1 MTEEPR
7 ENAKILKNRHHDSSD
22 SGESI
27 AQRVYSILD
36 KNPYSTSK
44 HVCRELK
51 ISYEV
56 HGHYVRNLI
65 CRWKCH
71 HQFGLWPKS
80 PKSPNQHHARA
91 FCYVP
96 KSADRDR
103 ALEAGWT
110 LSKNRNR
117 CLLFKDSEFGRIEWF
132 RSGRVNVMIKRP
144 QQMGRVKQLLCK
156 AFYESG
162 LIYDLKVLDAFL
174 ARVYWKGAHEVHEC
188 SERLPYRVID
198 NYVESHGIRI
208 VLGDRSHPKAV
219 EVQWCYPD
227 WIERHELKENYT
239 LKALE
244 NSSKG
249 IVQNSEA
256 IQQFNELMKDL
267 SSPRKSISSQ
277 DRLMVV

>member
-1 MTEEPR
+1 MTEKPR
-7 ENAKILKNRHHDSSD
+7 ENAKILKNSYDKSSKTFE

-27 AQRVYSILD
+27 AQRVYSLLD
-36 KNPYSTSK
+36 KSPYSTPKSI
-44 HVCRELK
+44 CSQLK
-51 ISYEV
+51 LSYET
-56 HGHYVRNLI
+56 HGNYIGVLKSRRKSYYQFELGSKCSNL
-65 CRWKCH
+65 
-71 HQFGLWPKS
+71 
-80 PKSPNQHHARA
+80 HHARA

-96 KSADRDR
+96 KSVDRDR
-103 ALEAGWT
+103 ALEVGWIR
-110 LSKNRNR
+110 SKSRNR
-117 CLLFKDSEFGRIEWF
+117 FLVFKDSEFGRVVWF
-132 RSGRVNVMIKRP
+132 ETGRVNVMIKRP

-162 LIYDLKVLDAFL
+162 LIYDPKVLDAFL

-188 SERLPYRVID
+188 SERLPYKVID